1 MDDVL
6 PILVQCQGQ
15 VLPILFVVFRVV
27 IEGPGAASVLL
38 VIAGY
43 TPIVLNLA
51 ASRGIVTDRVAYLA
65 ASGDKLLLG
74 CGGVVVTS
82 L

>member
-1 MDDVL
+1 M
-6 PILVQCQGQ
+6 
-15 VLPILFVVFRVV
+15 
-27 IEGPGAASVLL
+27 LL